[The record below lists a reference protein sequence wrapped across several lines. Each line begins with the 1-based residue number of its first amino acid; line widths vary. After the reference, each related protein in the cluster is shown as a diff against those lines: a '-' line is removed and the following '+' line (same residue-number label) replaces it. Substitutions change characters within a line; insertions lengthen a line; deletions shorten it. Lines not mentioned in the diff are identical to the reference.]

1 MCADDMTN
9 LLNDALADV
18 EATEGF
24 AATVADSDASS
35 AQSSAQSVVASA
47 ALVSALAVLIL

>member
-24 AATVADSDASS
+24 AATVADNDMSS
-35 AQSSAQSVVASA
+35 AKSVVASA
-47 ALVSALAVLIL
+47 ALVSALAVLVL